1 MGTSRARLN
10 NPEVLVQEPK
20 QNRRPWHA
28 YRSEPNR
35 KLLEPGWAG
44 SLDDDELGYIQEH
57 LKADDK
63 LSFAWGF
70 RPGQKMRSEAA
81 IRRIAMHGD
90 PDCRATNVKLAR
102 TRRAETPAKSRR

>member
-1 MGTSRARLN
+1 MPRTSLN
-10 NPEVLVQEPK
+10 HSEVLGQEPK
-20 QNRRPWHA
+20 QNKDKSWHA
-28 YRSEPNR
+28 YRSEPNW

-44 SLDDDELGYIQEH
+44 TLDDDELTFIQVH
-57 LKADDK
+57 LKSDDK

-90 PDCRATNVKLAR
+90 PNSRATNVKLAR
-102 TRRAETPAKSRR
+102 TMKAEARENFRR